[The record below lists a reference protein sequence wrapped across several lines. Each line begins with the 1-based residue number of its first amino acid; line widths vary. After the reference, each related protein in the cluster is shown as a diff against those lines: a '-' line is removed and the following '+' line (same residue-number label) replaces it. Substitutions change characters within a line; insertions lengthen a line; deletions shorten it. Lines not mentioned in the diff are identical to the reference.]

1 MIDRLLDWI
10 YGGESPK
17 GRLRT
22 KEFAILA
29 VVLLGFAYCVDSQ
42 MLLGWFAQTIMLFF
56 KASAGVVFTYC
67 VFRVRL
73 HERNHELNQA
83 DKRNRELAEI
93 IGYCFVIGCALA
105 I

>member
-1 MIDRLLDWI
+1 MLDKWLDWL
-10 YGGESPK
+10 YVTESPK
-17 GRLRT
+17 GRLRF

-29 VVLLGFAYCVDSQ
+29 VALLAFAYCVDSQ
-42 MLLGWFAQTIMLFF
+42 MLIGWLAQTIMLFF
-56 KASAGVVFTYC
+56 KASLAVVFTYC
-67 VFRVRL
+67 VFRIRL
-73 HERNHELNQA
+73 HERNHELVPE